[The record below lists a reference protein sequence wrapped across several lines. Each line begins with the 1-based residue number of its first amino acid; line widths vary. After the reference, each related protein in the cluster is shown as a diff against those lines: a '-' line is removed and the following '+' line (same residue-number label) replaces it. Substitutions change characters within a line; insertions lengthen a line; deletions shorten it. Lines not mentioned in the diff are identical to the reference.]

1 MSIVEIISAVFLA
14 LGAFFSLTGAYGL
27 FRFPD
32 FFTRVH
38 AASVTDSLATIL
50 IIVGLI
56 LQTNFDLI
64 AVKLLFILF
73 FLLLTSPTAS
83 HALAKSARH
92 GGLLSQSEVEKPE
105 AKKPKKEQKE
115 TKGQNKAGND

>member
-1 MSIVEIISAVFLA
+1 MTVLEIVSAVFLA
-14 LGAFFSLTGAYGL
+14 GGAFFSLTGAFGL

-38 AASVTDSLATIL
+38 AASVTDSIATIL

-56 LQTNFDLI
+56 LVSDFGLV

-92 GGLLSQSEVEKPE
+92 GGLLSLP
-105 AKKPKKEQKE
+105 E
-115 TKGQNKAGND
+115 TKEKGVHTQAEEGK